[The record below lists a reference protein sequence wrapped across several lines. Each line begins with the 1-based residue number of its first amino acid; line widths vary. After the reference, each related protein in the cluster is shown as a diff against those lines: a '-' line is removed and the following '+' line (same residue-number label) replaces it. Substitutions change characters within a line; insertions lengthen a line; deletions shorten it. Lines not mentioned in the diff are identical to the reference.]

1 MGPRLTGI
9 PEQGY
14 HHIGLVARCCM
25 TFRDKLVN
33 ATQRNGSL
41 LCVGLDP
48 DPTRLSGTD
57 ITKFLCSMVEA
68 TSDLVCC
75 FKPNFAFYEQLGV
88 EGYTILRAV
97 LKSIPNDIPVIAD
110 AKRGDIGHTA
120 EAYARAIFD
129 ELGFDACTVSPYLG
143 GDTVEPFLVRED
155 KAAIIVCRTSN
166 PGAGDFQDL
175 PVTVAG
181 KSRPLFEIIA
191 EQAKTWDTRGNVGL
205 VAGATYPAEMAR
217 LRELCP
223 NMPFLVPGIGAQAGN
238 LGPAVRA
245 GLDAENAGV
254 IINASRQVLYDGNSG
269 RSPESARREA
279 TALRDAIERERAGA
293 HQELRT

>member
-1 MGPRLTGI
+1 
-9 PEQGY
+9 
-14 HHIGLVARCCM
+14 M
-25 TFRDKLVN
+25 TFRDKLAD

-48 DPTRLSGTD
+48 DPARLSGMD
-57 ITKFLCSMVEA
+57 IQQFLCSIVEA

-75 FKPNFAFYEQLGV
+75 FKPNLAFYEQLG
-88 EGYTILRAV
+88 EAGHTTLRAV
-97 LKSIPNDIPVIAD
+97 LDAIPDDIPVIAD

-120 EAYARAIFD
+120 EAYARAVFD
-129 ELGFDACTVSPYLG
+129 ELGVDACTVNPYLG

-175 PVTVAG
+175 PVSIDGA
-181 KSRPLFEIIA
+181 SRPLFEVVA
-191 EQAKTWDTRGNVGL
+191 EQAKTWNTRGNVGL
-205 VAGATYPAEMAR
+205 VTGATYPTEMSR
-217 LRELCP
+217 LREICP
-223 NMPFLVPGIGAQAGN
+223 DMPFLVPGIGAQDGG

-254 IINASRQVLYDGNSG
+254 IINASRQVLYDGDSG
-269 RSPESARREA
+269 RSAESARREA
-279 TALRDAIERERAGA
+279 QGLRDAIERERAGA
-293 HQELRT
+293 QQELRT

>member
-1 MGPRLTGI
+1 
-9 PEQGY
+9 
-14 HHIGLVARCCM
+14 M
-25 TFRDKLVN
+25 TFRDKLAD

-48 DPTRLSGTD
+48 DPARLSGFD
-57 ITKFLCSMVEA
+57 IQQFLCSIVEA

-75 FKPNFAFYEQLGV
+75 FKPNLAFYEQLG
-88 EGYTILRAV
+88 EAGHTILRAV
-97 LKSIPNDIPVIAD
+97 LDAIPDDIPIIAD

-120 EAYARAIFD
+120 DAYARAIFD
-129 ELGFDACTVSPYLG
+129 GLGVDACTVSPYLG

-175 PVTVAG
+175 PVSIDG
-181 KSRPLFEIIA
+181 ESRPLFEVVA
-191 EQAKTWDTRGNVGL
+191 ERANTWNTRGNVGL
-205 VAGATYPAEMAR
+205 VAGATFPVEMSR

-223 NMPFLVPGIGAQAGN
+223 DMPFLVPGIGAQDGD

-254 IINASRQVLYDGNSG
+254 IINASRQVLYDGDSG
-269 RSPESARREA
+269 RSAESAREV
-279 TALRDAIERERAGA
+279 ALSLRAAIERERAGA
-293 HQELRT
+293 REELPT